1 MASMSTVVLSADWSP
16 KPGFRLG
23 PKDVDGKLTYLGS
36 QVWRNPRLSVQQKE
50 FPQIGPTECLIEVK
64 ACGICGSDIHMSQA
78 DKDGYTWYPG
88 LTAFP
93 VTLGHEMAGVVAQA
107 GPKAFNKRTG
117 GPYEIGEPVCPEEMF
132 WCAYCRPCAEGNPN
146 QCEKLQEMGFSV
158 DGGFAKYVAIDSR
171 YLWSLTE
178 LQDRYK
184 GIDLFLAGS
193 LVEPTSVAYNCLI
206 ECAGGIRPGDHAVIF
221 GGGPIG
227 LAGVS
232 VIKRAGAAK
241 VILVE
246 PSESRGRVGQLMG
259 ADLVI
264 DPTKEDVAQKVLAY
278 TGGLGAG
285 IYMEATGLPEKI
297 VPIIEETIWYGKVIG
312 AKIAVVARADV
323 KTPIT
328 VEVYQVKKAKIVGAQ
343 GHSGYGTF
351 PRVISCIATGMDVT
365 RMITK
370 KVGIEE
376 VPDHVKLLQTDKT
389 HCKITCVM

>member
-1 MASMSTVVLSADWSP
+1 M
-16 KPGFRLG
+16 
-23 PKDVDGKLTYLGS
+23 
-36 QVWRNPRLSVQQKE
+36 
-50 FPQIGPTECLIEVK
+50 
-64 ACGICGSDIHMSQA
+64 
-78 DKDGYTWYPG
+78 
-88 LTAFP
+88 
-93 VTLGHEMAGVVAQA
+93 
-107 GPKAFNKRTG
+107 
-117 GPYEIGEPVCPEEMF
+117 
-132 WCAYCRPCAEGNPN
+132 
-146 QCEKLQEMGFSV
+146 
-158 DGGFAKYVAIDSR
+158 
-171 YLWSLTE
+171 
-178 LQDRYK
+178 
-184 GIDLFLAGS
+184 
-193 LVEPTSVAYNCLI
+193 
-206 ECAGGIRPGDHAVIF
+206 
-221 GGGPIG
+221 
-227 LAGVS
+227 
-232 VIKRAGAAK
+232 
-241 VILVE
+241 
-246 PSESRGRVGQLMG
+246 
-259 ADLVI
+259 VI